1 MAVKVAINGFG
12 RIGRLAFRQMFEAEG
27 YEVVA
32 INDLTPIETIAHLLK
47 YDSTQGKFD
56 GEISIEGDY
65 LVVDGHKI
73 LITVE
78 RDPAN
83 LPWKDLGVDVVLES
97 TGLFTKREAAA
108 KHMTAGAKRVI
119 VLEKCF
125 AVGIGGIVATD
136 VRLAMDGLDT
146 KIYTVV
152 AGLGGRNI
160 TRTSLHRV

>member
-1 MAVKVAINGFG
+1 MAKYAINGFG
-12 RIGRLAFRQMFEAEG
+12 RIGRNVLRAMSKEERNK
-27 YEVVA
+27 VVA

-97 TGLFTKREAAA
+97 TGSGPDFRSGHQRQRIRSCQARHRFQRFLHHQLPCSDGEG
-108 KHMTAGAKRVI
+108 AGRQ
-119 VLEKCF
+119 
-125 AVGIGGIVATD
+125 
-136 VRLAMDGLDT
+136 VR
-146 KIYTVV
+146 
-152 AGLGGRNI
+152 R
-160 TRTSLHRV
+160 

>member
-1 MAVKVAINGFG
+1 MLLTVLDC
-12 RIGRLAFRQMFEAEG
+12 IGRNVLRAMSKEERNK
-27 YEVVA
+27 VVA

-83 LPWKDLGVDVVLES
+83 LPWKDLGVDVVLNPPACSPSATPPRS
-97 TGLFTKREAAA
+97 TLTPAPRRFLFPLPPRI
-108 KHMTAGAKRVI
+108 RI
-119 VLEKCF
+119 
-125 AVGIGGIVATD
+125 
-136 VRLAMDGLDT
+136 
-146 KIYTVV
+146 
-152 AGLGGRNI
+152 
-160 TRTSLHRV
+160 

>member
-1 MAVKVAINGFG
+1 MAKYAINGFG
-12 RIGRLAFRQMFEAEG
+12 RIGRNVLRAMSKEERNK
-27 YEVVA
+27 VVA

-83 LPWKDLGVDVVLES
+83 LPWKDLGVDVVRSE
-97 TGLFTKREAAA
+97 E
-108 KHMTAGAKRVI
+108 H
-119 VLEKCF
+119 
-125 AVGIGGIVATD
+125 
-136 VRLAMDGLDT
+136 
-146 KIYTVV
+146 
-152 AGLGGRNI
+152 
-160 TRTSLHRV
+160 TSELQSH

>member
-1 MAVKVAINGFG
+1 MAKYAINGFG
-12 RIGRLAFRQMFEAEG
+12 RIGRNVLRAMSKEERNK
-27 YEVVA
+27 VVA

-97 TGLFTKREAAA
+97 AGLFTKRD
-108 KHMTAGAKRVI
+108 AGSGPDFRSGHQRQRIRSCQARYRFQRF
-119 VLEKCF
+119 LHHQLPCSDGEG
-125 AVGIGGIVATD
+125 AGRQ
-136 VRLAMDGLDT
+136 VR
-146 KIYTVV
+146 
-152 AGLGGRNI
+152 R
-160 TRTSLHRV
+160 

>member
-1 MAVKVAINGFG
+1 MAKYAINGFG
-12 RIGRLAFRQMFEAEG
+12 RIGRNVLRAMSKEERNK
-27 YEVVA
+27 VVA

-73 LITVE
+73 LITVD

-97 TGLFTKREAAA
+97 TGLFTKRDAA
-108 KHMTAGAKRVI
+108 KKHLDAGPDFRSGHQRQRIRSCQARYRFQRF
-119 VLEKCF
+119 LHHQLPCSDGEG
-125 AVGIGGIVATD
+125 AGRQ
-136 VRLAMDGLDT
+136 VR
-146 KIYTVV
+146 
-152 AGLGGRNI
+152 R
-160 TRTSLHRV
+160 